1 MLRALRALA
10 RCRRYVGSGALGATK
25 PERECKPRICLRIC
39 YVVDVWDWGSAREIK
54 GRGVGGGSV
63 CAQRNLPRPVGSGVT
78 KFERRLASRNHN
90 LDTTFT
96 VLLFV
101 VLCPYSLRRLATMGL
116 SVSRLLSG
124 LFGKKEM
131 RA

>member
-1 MLRALRALA
+1 MR
-10 RCRRYVGSGALGATK
+10 
-25 PERECKPRICLRIC
+25 PR
-39 YVVDVWDWGSAREIK
+39 K
-54 GRGVGGGSV
+54 
-63 CAQRNLPRPVGSGVT
+63 LPRLADSGVT

-96 VLLFV
+96 VLVSV
-101 VLCPYSLRRLATMGL
+101 VLGPYSSSRLETMGL

>member
-1 MLRALRALA
+1 MWAGQCVR
-10 RCRRYVGSGALGATK
+10 
-25 PERECKPRICLRIC
+25 PRE
-39 YVVDVWDWGSAREIK
+39 
-54 GRGVGGGSV
+54 
-63 CAQRNLPRPVGSGVT
+63 LPRLPGGGVT

-96 VLLFV
+96 VLLV
-101 VLCPYSLRRLATMGL
+101 AVLCPYSPSRFVAMGL